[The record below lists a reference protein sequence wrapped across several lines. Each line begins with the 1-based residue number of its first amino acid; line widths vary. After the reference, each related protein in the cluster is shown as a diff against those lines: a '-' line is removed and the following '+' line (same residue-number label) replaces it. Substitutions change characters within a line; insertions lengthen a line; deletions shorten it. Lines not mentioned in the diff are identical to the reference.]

1 MRTSRLILVT
11 MLATILGIGQLW
23 AESSFTITF
32 KTSGTTDSS
41 TELTT
46 TTFLNQVTGG
56 AENIDA
62 VASVAK
68 CYEGAGGLKLSSN
81 KADGSFS
88 LTLKE
93 TLKITK
99 VVLSVKNKNATTKSV
114 TVGSTEFSTT
124 DSWNTSSFSDMAFT
138 GTETETNSV
147 AVAIGGTAN
156 SARVAYLASMT
167 IYYNDGGSGGGGSTD
182 VPATAVALNE
192 SNLPLEQYR
201 EETLTA
207 TLTPSN
213 ATTAVVWT
221 SSNESVAT
229 VSSGLVKAVSTGSA
243 TITATAGE
251 GVSATCAVTVSQPTV
266 LTCAQAAAY
275 AATVSNNNVLY
286 AGGQYVV
293 EGYVITKGSTYIWLA
308 DDASASSG
316 TFEIYKPSNSSEISD
331 LAVGD
336 KVRGIG
342 YITKYNTTYEFAQG
356 CTFSKVTTPPTPP
369 APTVTLSAGKTTI
382 DAGESITFSWEA
394 ENTTVQ
400 TFKELVYKVSGA
412 LDSTK
417 VNALTVQFDNAGS
430 YEVRCYVTCDNS
442 EVVMSNT
449 VNITVNAVAASV
461 TLSADKSTAFVNE
474 TVTFSYVTAH
484 ITSETLEGLYYRM
497 AGDENFEKATIL
509 THAFDEKGT
518 WEVCVKLN
526 ADGDVITSNTLNI
539 TVKDIDDTPVTP
551 VGDKTYTHA
560 FSAADNSQLS
570 ASEWSLSNVTWSASN
585 MKKVQDYVNGYAGIH
600 LGSGSYNGSLTLTS
614 KYAWGEETGNDYEG
628 LTKITKITLWVNKSS
643 AGSLSTCKVS
653 IGGVEATSSGLSTV
667 GTNTSANGDYT
678 KTSPVVFT
686 PAANGDKGVVLI
698 ELATSNAVYIACIQ
712 IECAAE
718 DNTPATVTCLP
729 SVTSTYTDLDVDFDF
744 KLQNA
749 VSGEFVCL
757 RYWKTGDEA
766 HKQLS
771 SQPTLTFTEAGSYEV
786 TITVAAKNKG
796 NVTSD
801 PVTITVTDRPAGVWL
816 VLFKD
821 FDGTVL
827 SKQVVN
833 NGNAAVAPAN
843 PSRSGY
849 RFTGWSPAFNNVTS
863 DLDVIAQ
870 YEAVGL
876 NITTKKFTEVDLP
889 SAAMFY
895 DMNGN
900 SKLQAVGYDDWNDKV
915 IFLSDYS
922 ADFATEKTLSGT
934 YYQPVYLD
942 DANLDGIIDFG
953 SYNLNNGTYTLQAV
967 LSNGS
972 DYTTFGSNALVVAN
986 MDVNGDGR
994 PDLMGKMDATY
1005 LYWYEQLPTGEF
1017 KQHKENLYTYDG
1029 YQALRLATTANLK
1042 YVKGLIDAEV
1052 VSSTSTSS
1060 YTAYPTQAVDLNG
1073 DGFIDL
1079 IEDKY
1084 YDTYINFNMGNGNWI
1099 QAEYPADRLI
1109 PVDLNNDAMLDY
1121 LIVSNKDLKASIYR
1135 GNGEFESVDL
1145 CNTIV
1150 PDLDVYCRDFD
1161 HDGDVDILMTSS
1173 GVYKSSEPWISYSLI
1188 LTNDGKGNFTK
1199 AGSTQSHGTDNYM
1212 TFSNLADIDGDG
1224 FYDLLA
1230 FNGTN
1235 NNGKYAAGEN
1245 AVEVVVLRGKS
1256 DLTFGAPERLFQFD
1270 NYSTWQRWRTSMEA
1284 STPRINVADI
1294 DSDGKPEIWVSGVT
1308 MRIPGD
1314 GTKNYSL
1321 VARNAAAPLLAAPV
1335 APAKPTL
1342 IYEKGLLTVIWG
1354 NGSDASTPAM
1364 DLTYALRIGTTSGGN
1379 DILHSHANASGA
1391 RRNFLDGNMGKTHSF
1406 TIDLSSYPQSN
1417 IYVSVQTINDL
1428 HRGSAWSAEAVVA
1441 HDVVNAE
1448 FQLAYTSFANGEEVK
1463 ATFAPMPNTYTRSWN
1478 LGDGVLKSMNEAAGE
1493 AVFTF
1498 ANAGKKEITMTLTGP
1513 NGVTDKQAQ
1522 TITVLPNAV
1531 TSSVVNPDYL
1541 LFRYRVQTGD
1551 YYPFNMEL
1559 ADYNFD
1565 GNWDAPYNKQVVN
1578 YNADMSAYTV
1588 ATSPWN
1594 ANLNCSYVKFF
1605 DWNMDGF
1612 MDLLYSVYG
1621 STSETRYL
1629 PHNGT
1634 SDFQEDYVQDNTLV
1648 NLFNSKSTLFADF
1661 AHNGKP
1667 GYINNGSV
1675 YSYNGTAFT
1684 GTKISNDQNTM
1695 VTNITKEKRLI
1706 DFNHDGFMDIP
1717 GLYTT
1722 GTRYGWLYVLLN
1734 NGEGSFD
1741 IVQVPFDASQSTS
1754 YLVRWQLADM
1764 DADGFYDLVALSK
1777 DGTPFIMWNSNNE
1790 SFSAPQKLSQGPEIK
1805 VRTFGGDGDVRY
1817 SVLVVA
1823 DIDNDGYNDIISTA
1837 TAVNDDKGYYV
1848 YYMGPNR
1855 TEKLQGFLTRNTGT
1869 NQYTQYTHML
1879 YFGGKPHLYN
1889 GRSGNFEEVGGA
1901 ANEKPSAPTN
1911 LRAMQTEKGL
1921 LIEWDAAADDHTPAT
1936 MMRYNISVK
1945 KRGATGAGSFV
1956 ISPQNGEK
1964 NGTVHTPDYAYI
1976 EGTRFFIPKQYL
1988 EAGKYNIKVQ
1998 ALDAWNA
2005 MGDFSAQLQAT
2016 VETTLSLDAPTSVC
2030 VDDQAHFTYNG
2041 TVQTGTPTWDWDGG
2055 TAVGSGF
2062 GPYNVSWSTPGLKT
2076 VTLTANGDTYKRT
2089 IQVETVN
2096 TGLTLPAAVFDNT
2109 TLSLDVP
2116 AGFSVK
2122 WAVEDRPAGL
2132 YTNGNKVILIDVGS
2146 GTWNVTAT
2154 LTNANGCT
2162 EEITGAVRVIGKEDM
2177 PQITIIAPDAD
2188 NHHVINFA
2196 ADPMIFPQ
2204 VRIMKETNV
2213 KDKFLEV
2220 ATVNTADGLSYTD
2233 PSTNAAQRADRYAVI
2248 GIAANGAET
2257 PMSSV
2262 HQTLHLTI
2270 NRGIQDNTWNLIW
2283 NQYVGADV
2291 VTYNILR
2298 GSADNTLEQIA
2309 SLSAY
2314 NTSYTDES
2322 PDAGKP
2328 YYAIEFVLN
2337 NPAPQAASARRVIRK
2352 SATLTGKSNI
2362 VNSLEART
2370 VIYATGITVHST
2382 TDAYALSSGTPQLQL
2397 YAELIP
2403 ANATYKDVVW
2413 EVTAGADLMRIA
2425 EDGIAT
2431 ILSPNPGGTA
2441 TVRATTMDG
2450 TSLSA
2455 TCSITVSA
2463 ISDSAT
2469 GIELINDEQSDVVI
2483 EPEIL
2488 DILPDAT
2495 EQAVKIIHKGQLYI
2509 LRNGKIY
2516 NAQGARVK

>member
-1 MRTSRLILVT
+1 MFEINPKFNINSQIMRTSRLILVT
-11 MLATILGIGQLW
+11 MLAAILGIGQVW
-23 AESSFTITF
+23 AESSFTLTF
-32 KTSGTTDSS
+32 KSNSSDGTAALSASGLLSEISD
-41 TELTT
+41 
-46 TTFLNQVTGG
+46 G
-56 AENIDA
+56 ADNVQA
-62 VASVAK
+62 VASTAN
-68 CYEGAGGLKLSSN
+68 CFSGTGGLKISSN
-81 KADGSFS
+81 KQNGSFT

-93 TLKITK
+93 SLKITK

-147 AVAIGGTAN
+147 AVAIGGTADK
-156 SARVAYLASMT
+156 ARVAYLASMT
-167 IYYNDGGSGGGGSTD
+167 IYYNDGGSGGGGST
-182 VPATAVALNE
+182 E
-192 SNLPLEQYR
+192 
-201 EETLTA
+201 
-207 TLTPSN
+207 
-213 ATTAVVWT
+213 
-221 SSNESVAT
+221 
-229 VSSGLVKAVSTGSA
+229 
-243 TITATAGE
+243 
-251 GVSATCAVTVSQPTV
+251 
-266 LTCAQAAAY
+266 
-275 AATVSNNNVLY
+275 
-286 AGGQYVV
+286 
-293 EGYVITKGSTYIWLA
+293 
-308 DDASASSG
+308 
-316 TFEIYKPSNSSEISD
+316 KPS
-331 LAVGD
+331 
-336 KVRGIG
+336 
-342 YITKYNTTYEFAQG
+342 
-356 CTFSKVTTPPTPP
+356 
-369 APTVTLSAGKTTI
+369 VTLSADKTTI

-394 ENTTVQ
+394 ENTTVK
-400 TFKELVYKVSGA
+400 TFKELIYKVPGA

-417 VNALTVQFDNAGS
+417 VNNLTVKFDKAGS
-430 YEVRCYVTCDNS
+430 FEVRCYVTCDDD
-442 EVVMSNT
+442 EIVVSNT
-449 VNITVNAVAASV
+449 INVTVNGVAPSV
-461 TLSADKSTAFVNE
+461 TLSADKTTAFVDE
-474 TVTFSYVTAH
+474 TVTFSYSTEHVT
-484 ITSETLEGLYYRM
+484 TSSLEGLYYRM
-497 AGDENFEKATIL
+497 VGDDDFIKVASL
-509 THAFDEKGT
+509 SHAFDEKGT

-526 ADGDVITSNTLNI
+526 ADGNVVTSNLLNV
-539 TVKDIDDTPVTP
+539 TVKDIDDTPITP

-560 FSAADNSQLS
+560 FSAADNGNLTKT
-570 ASEWSLSNVTWSASN
+570 EWSLSNVTWTAEYNSRIYN
-585 MKKVQDYVNGYAGIH
+585 YENTWAGLH
-600 LGSGSYNGSLTLTS
+600 LGSSKYDGELTLTS

-628 LTKITKITLWVNKSS
+628 LTKITKITLWVNNGS
-643 AGSLSTCKVS
+643 GSLSTCKVS
-653 IGGVEATSSGLSTV
+653 IGGVEATESGLSAV
-667 GTNTSANGDYT
+667 GSNTSANGDYT
-678 KTSPVVFT
+678 QTSPVVFT

-698 ELATSNAVYIACIQ
+698 ELATTKAVYIACIQ

-718 DNTPATVTCLP
+718 DDTPATVTCLP
-729 SVTSTYTDLDVDFDF
+729 SVTSTYKDLDVDFDF
-744 KLQNA
+744 ELQNA
-749 VSGEFVCL
+749 VSGDFVCL

-771 SQPTLTFTEAGSYEV
+771 SQPTLTFTEAGTYEV

-833 NGNAAVAPAN
+833 NGEAAVAPAN

-863 DLDVIAQ
+863 DLNVVAQ

-876 NITTKKFTEVDLP
+876 NITTKKFADLYLP

-895 DMNGN
+895 DMKGNG
-900 SKLQAVGYDDWNDKV
+900 KLQAISYDEWDKHIV
-915 IFLSDYS
+915 ILSDYS

-934 YYQPVYLD
+934 YREPVFLE

-953 SYNLNNGTYTLQAV
+953 TAYTSNSSTYTLEAI
-967 LSNGS
+967 LSDGS
-972 DYTTFGSNALVVAN
+972 DYDTFGSNALVVTN

-994 PDLMGKMDATY
+994 PDLVGQPDASY

-1017 KQHKENLYTYDG
+1017 KQHKENIYTYDG
-1029 YQALRLATTANLK
+1029 YQNLRMATTANLK
-1042 YVKGLIDAEV
+1042 YVKGLIDSKTV
-1052 VSSTSTSS
+1052 QNLTSTVAGR
-1060 YTAYPTQAVDLNG
+1060 YLTKAIDLNG
-1073 DGFIDL
+1073 DGFTDL
-1079 IEDKY
+1079 IDDNGY
-1084 YDTYINFNMGNGNWI
+1084 NSYIYFNMGNGTWV
-1099 QAEYPADRLI
+1099 QAASESYTNRLI

-1121 LIVSNKDLKASIYR
+1121 LLVREKDLKASIYR
-1135 GNGEFESVDL
+1135 GNGEFELVDL
-1145 CNTIV
+1145 CNTIA
-1150 PDLDVYCRDFD
+1150 PDKNNVYCRDLD
-1161 HDGDVDILMTSS
+1161 HDGDVDIVMLSS
-1173 GVYKSSEPWISYSLI
+1173 GFYNDSEVSYSLV
-1188 LTNDGKGNFTK
+1188 LVNDGKGNFTK
-1199 AGSTQSHGTDNYM
+1199 AGSTQSYGTGNFMY
-1212 TFSNLADIDGDG
+1212 FANLADIDGDG

-1235 NNGKYAAGEN
+1235 SKQGGCVNCPTFAAGDD
-1245 AVEVVVLRGKS
+1245 ALTIVLMRGKS
-1256 DLTFGAPERLFQFD
+1256 DLTFGALEPLYTLDSYTNWVPSD
-1270 NYSTWQRWRTSMEA
+1270 NLH
-1284 STPRINVADI
+1284 INVADI
-1294 DSDGKPEIWVSGVT
+1294 DADGKPEIWVSGLAQNDLIT
-1308 MRIPGD
+1308 PSTI
-1314 GTKNYSL
+1314 
-1321 VARNAAAPLLAAPV
+1321 VARNSAATLLAAPI
-1335 APAKPTL
+1335 APAKPSL

-1354 NGSDASTPAM
+1354 DGSDATTPTV

-1391 RRNFLDGNMGKTHSF
+1391 RRNFLDGNMGKMHSF

-1417 IYVSVQTINDL
+1417 IYVSVQAINDL
-1428 HRGSAWSAEAVVA
+1428 HRGSAWSEEAVVA
-1441 HDVVNAE
+1441 HAVVNAE
-1448 FQLAYTSFANGEEVK
+1448 FNLEYTSFANGEEVK

-1478 LGDGVLKSMNEAAGE
+1478 IGDGVVKSMDEAAGE

-1498 ANAGKKEITMTLTGP
+1498 ANAGEKEITMILTGP
-1513 NGVTDKQAQ
+1513 NGITDKQAQ
-1522 TITVLPNAV
+1522 TITVLPNAI
-1531 TSSVVNPDYL
+1531 TSSVVNPDYMF
-1541 LFRYRVQTGD
+1541 FRYRVQTGD
-1551 YYPFNMEL
+1551 YYPYNMEL

-1578 YNADMSAYTV
+1578 YNADMSAFTI
-1588 ATSPWN
+1588 ASGPWN

-1605 DWNMDGF
+1605 DWNMDGYL
-1612 MDLLYSVYG
+1612 DLLYSVYG
-1621 STSETRYL
+1621 SNSEARYL
-1629 PHNGT
+1629 VHNGT

-1648 NLFNSKSTLFADF
+1648 SLLNNKSTLFADF

-1695 VTNITKEKRLI
+1695 VTAITKEKRLI

-1777 DGTPFIMWNSNNE
+1777 DGTPFIMWNNNNE
-1790 SFSAPQKLSQGPEIK
+1790 SFSEPQKLSKGPEIK
-1805 VRTFGGDGDVRY
+1805 VRTFDGDGDVRY

-1823 DIDNDGYNDIISTA
+1823 DMDNDGFNDIISTA
-1837 TAVNDDKGYYV
+1837 TALNDDKGYYV

-1869 NQYTQYTHML
+1869 NQYTQFTHML

-1911 LRAMQTEKGL
+1911 LRAMQTENGL

-1988 EAGKYNIKVQ
+1988 EEGKYNIKVQ

-2005 MGDFSAQLQAT
+2005 MGDFSSQLQAT

-2030 VDDQAHFTYNG
+2030 VDDAAHFTYNG

-2055 TAVGSGF
+2055 EAIGSGF
-2062 GPYNVSWSTPGLKT
+2062 GPYNVSWSTPGIKT
-2076 VTLTANGDTYKRT
+2076 VTLSVSGKTYTRT
-2089 IQVETVN
+2089 IQVEAVN
-2096 TGLTLPAAVFDNT
+2096 SGLTLPNAVFDNT
-2109 TLSLDVP
+2109 TMYLDVP

-2122 WAVEDRPAGL
+2122 WSVEDRPAGL
-2132 YTNGNKVILIDVGS
+2132 YTNGNCIILDEVGS

-2162 EEITGAVRVIGKEDM
+2162 EEITNAVRVIGRDEM
-2177 PQITIIAPDAD
+2177 PHITIIAPDAD

-2213 KDKFLEV
+2213 KDQFLEV

-2233 PSTNAAQRADRYAVI
+2233 LSTNAAQRADRYAVI
-2248 GIAANGAET
+2248 GIAAIGAET

-2298 GSADNTLEQIA
+2298 GSAGNTLEQIA

-2328 YYAIEFVLN
+2328 LYAIEFVIN
-2337 NPAPQAASARRVIRK
+2337 APASSAAPARRVIRK
-2352 SATLTGKSNI
+2352 SATLTGKSN
-2362 VNSLEART
+2362 VVSSLEART
-2370 VIYATGITVHST
+2370 IIYATAITIHSAT
-2382 TDAYALSSGTPQLQL
+2382 ESYALSEDVPQLQL
-2397 YAELIP
+2397 LTEILP
-2403 ANATYKDVVW
+2403 ANATYKNVKW
-2413 EVTAGADLMRIA
+2413 EVINGDDLLTISQDGVASIIA
-2425 EDGIAT
+2425 
-2431 ILSPNPGGTA
+2431 PNQGGTA
-2441 TVRATTMDG
+2441 TVRATTID
-2450 TSLSA
+2450 SSNRSA
-2455 TCSITVSA
+2455 TCNISVAA
-2463 ISDSAT
+2463 IANPAT
-2469 GIELINDEQSDVVI
+2469 GIEIINDEADEETEPDIENIRPATSDKVI
-2483 EPEIL
+2483 KVL
-2488 DILPDAT
+2488 
-2495 EQAVKIIHKGQLYI
+2495 HNGQLYI
-2509 LRNGKIY
+2509 LAPNGIIF
-2516 NAQGARVK
+2516 NAQGVRVK